1 MDHTLALIGRIHQGD
16 KEARDTLFSENMG
29 LVYSVARRFLGRGV
43 EMEDLFQIGS
53 IGLLKAVDHFNPEFD
68 VKFSTYAV
76 PMIIGEIKRF
86 LRDDGILKVSR
97 SIKENQYKI
106 CKMREEL
113 EKKLGREPDLR
124 ELSDAMDMP
133 MEELAMTLESAAEVD
148 SIYKMGLVY
157 SVARRF
163 LGRGV
168 EMEDLF
174 QIGSIGLLKAVD
186 HFNPEF
192 DVKFSTYAVPMIIGE
207 IKRFLRDDGILK
219 VSRSIKENQYKICK
233 MREELEKKLG
243 REPDLRELSDA
254 MDMPMEELAMTLESA
269 AEVDS
274 IYKTVYQGDGT
285 DLQLVDRLPEKEDRH
300 EKLLNRIFLEE
311 ILEKLE
317 GDEKRLIVFRY
328 FQDMTQTEVAKK
340 MGMSQVQISRMEKR
354 ILKKLREISHQ
365 L

>member
-1 MDHTLALIGRIHQGD
+1 MAQGKVEICGVNTAKLPILNEEE
-16 KEARDTLFSENMG
+16 KEALFVRIKEGDREAKEEYIKGNLR
-29 LVYSVARRFLGRGV
+29 LVLSVIRRFGASG
-43 EMEDLFQIGS
+43 ENPDDLFQIGC
-53 IGLLKAVDHFNPEFD
+53 IGLIKAVNNFNTELE

-133 MEELAMTLESAAEVD
+133 MEEV
-148 SIYKMGLVY
+148 
-157 SVARRF
+157 
-163 LGRGV
+163 
-168 EMEDLF
+168 
-174 QIGSIGLLKAVD
+174 
-186 HFNPEF
+186 
-192 DVKFSTYAVPMIIGE
+192 
-207 IKRFLRDDGILK
+207 
-219 VSRSIKENQYKICK
+219 
-233 MREELEKKLG
+233 
-243 REPDLRELSDA
+243 
-254 MDMPMEELAMTLESA
+254 AMTLESA

-317 GDEKRLIVFRY
+317 GEEKRLIVFRY

-354 ILKKLREISHQ
+354 ILKKLREMEK
-365 L
+365 

>member
-16 KEARDTLFSENMG
+16 KEARDTLFSENIG

-53 IGLLKAVDHFNPEFD
+53 IGLLKAVDHFNPEF
-68 VKFSTYAV
+68 
-76 PMIIGEIKRF
+76 
-86 LRDDGILKVSR
+86 
-97 SIKENQYKI
+97 
-106 CKMREEL
+106 
-113 EKKLGREPDLR
+113 
-124 ELSDAMDMP
+124 
-133 MEELAMTLESAAEVD
+133 
-148 SIYKMGLVY
+148 
-157 SVARRF
+157 
-163 LGRGV
+163 
-168 EMEDLF
+168 
-174 QIGSIGLLKAVD
+174 
-186 HFNPEF
+186 
-192 DVKFSTYAVPMIIGE
+192 GE

-317 GDEKRLIVFRY
+317 GEEKRLIVVRY

-354 ILKKLREISHQ
+354 ILKKLREMEK
-365 L
+365 

>member
-1 MDHTLALIGRIHQGD
+1 
-16 KEARDTLFSENMG
+16 
-29 LVYSVARRFLGRGV
+29 
-43 EMEDLFQIGS
+43 MEDLFQIGS

-148 SIYKMGLVY
+148 SIYK
-157 SVARRF
+157 
-163 LGRGV
+163 
-168 EMEDLF
+168 
-174 QIGSIGLLKAVD
+174 I
-186 HFNPEF
+186 
-192 DVKFSTYAVPMIIGE
+192 
-207 IKRFLRDDGILK
+207 
-219 VSRSIKENQYKICK
+219 
-233 MREELEKKLG
+233 
-243 REPDLRELSDA
+243 
-254 MDMPMEELAMTLESA
+254 
-269 AEVDS
+269 
-274 IYKTVYQGDGT
+274 VYQGDGT

-311 ILEKLE
+311 ILEKL
-317 GDEKRLIVFRY
+317 GRRGEKTDCISVFSGYDTDRGC
-328 FQDMTQTEVAKK
+328 KK
-340 MGMSQVQISRMEKR
+340 KWECPRFRFPGWRKGY
-354 ILKKLREISHQ
+354 
-365 L
+365 

>member
-1 MDHTLALIGRIHQGD
+1 MALNKVEICGVNTASLPVLAPEEKEELFEKIKAGD
-16 KEARDTLFSENMG
+16 KEARERYIKGNLRLVLSVIKRFQNSSEN
-29 LVYSVARRFLGRGV
+29 AD
-43 EMEDLFQIGS
+43 DLFQIGC
-53 IGLLKAVDHFNPEFD
+53 IGLMKAIDNFD
-68 VKFSTYAV
+68 TTLMVKFSTYAV

-148 SIYKMGLVY
+148 SIYK
-157 SVARRF
+157 
-163 LGRGV
+163 
-168 EMEDLF
+168 
-174 QIGSIGLLKAVD
+174 I
-186 HFNPEF
+186 
-192 DVKFSTYAVPMIIGE
+192 
-207 IKRFLRDDGILK
+207 
-219 VSRSIKENQYKICK
+219 
-233 MREELEKKLG
+233 
-243 REPDLRELSDA
+243 
-254 MDMPMEELAMTLESA
+254 
-269 AEVDS
+269 
-274 IYKTVYQGDGT
+274 VYQGDGT

-317 GDEKRLIVFRY
+317 GEEKRLIVFRY

-354 ILKKLREISHQ
+354 ILKKLREISHK

>member
-1 MDHTLALIGRIHQGD
+1 MAQGKVEICGVNTAKLPILNEEE
-16 KEARDTLFSENMG
+16 KEALFVRIKEGDREAKEEYIKGNLR
-29 LVYSVARRFLGRGV
+29 LVLSVIRRFGASG
-43 EMEDLFQIGS
+43 ENPDDLFQIGC
-53 IGLLKAVDHFNPEFD
+53 IGLIKAVNNFNTELE

-148 SIYKMGLVY
+148 SIYK
-157 SVARRF
+157 
-163 LGRGV
+163 
-168 EMEDLF
+168 
-174 QIGSIGLLKAVD
+174 I
-186 HFNPEF
+186 
-192 DVKFSTYAVPMIIGE
+192 
-207 IKRFLRDDGILK
+207 
-219 VSRSIKENQYKICK
+219 
-233 MREELEKKLG
+233 
-243 REPDLRELSDA
+243 
-254 MDMPMEELAMTLESA
+254 
-269 AEVDS
+269 
-274 IYKTVYQGDGT
+274 VYQGDGT

-317 GDEKRLIVFRY
+317 GEEKRLIVFRY

-354 ILKKLREISHQ
+354 ILKKALCK

>member
-1 MDHTLALIGRIHQGD
+1 MAQGKVEICGVNTAKLPILNEEE
-16 KEARDTLFSENMG
+16 KEALFVRIKEGDREAKEEYIKGNLR
-29 LVYSVARRFLGRGV
+29 LVLSVIRRFGASG
-43 EMEDLFQIGS
+43 ENPDDLFQIGC
-53 IGLLKAVDHFNPEFD
+53 IGLIKAVNNFN
-68 VKFSTYAV
+68 T
-76 PMIIGEIKRF
+76 
-86 LRDDGILKVSR
+86 
-97 SIKENQYKI
+97 
-106 CKMREEL
+106 EL
-113 EKKLGREPDLR
+113 E
-124 ELSDAMDMP
+124 
-133 MEELAMTLESAAEVD
+133 
-148 SIYKMGLVY
+148 
-157 SVARRF
+157 
-163 LGRGV
+163 
-168 EMEDLF
+168 
-174 QIGSIGLLKAVD
+174 
-186 HFNPEF
+186 
-192 DVKFSTYAVPMIIGE
+192 VKFSTYAVPMIIGE

-317 GDEKRLIVFRY
+317 GEEKRLIVFRY

-354 ILKKLREISHQ
+354 ILKKLREISHK

>member
-16 KEARDTLFSENMG
+16 KEARDTLFSEN
-29 LVYSVARRFLGRGV
+29 
-43 EMEDLFQIGS
+43 I
-53 IGLLKAVDHFNPEFD
+53 
-68 VKFSTYAV
+68 
-76 PMIIGEIKRF
+76 
-86 LRDDGILKVSR
+86 
-97 SIKENQYKI
+97 
-106 CKMREEL
+106 
-113 EKKLGREPDLR
+113 
-124 ELSDAMDMP
+124 
-133 MEELAMTLESAAEVD
+133 
-148 SIYKMGLVY
+148 GLVY

-317 GDEKRLIVFRY
+317 GEEKRLIVFRY

-340 MGMSQVQISRMEKR
+340 WECPRFRFLGWRKGY
-354 ILKKLREISHQ
+354 
-365 L
+365 

>member
-16 KEARDTLFSENMG
+16 KEARDTLFSEN
-29 LVYSVARRFLGRGV
+29 
-43 EMEDLFQIGS
+43 
-53 IGLLKAVDHFNPEFD
+53 
-68 VKFSTYAV
+68 
-76 PMIIGEIKRF
+76 
-86 LRDDGILKVSR
+86 
-97 SIKENQYKI
+97 
-106 CKMREEL
+106 
-113 EKKLGREPDLR
+113 
-124 ELSDAMDMP
+124 
-133 MEELAMTLESAAEVD
+133 
-148 SIYKMGLVY
+148 MGLVY

-317 GDEKRLIVFRY
+317 GEEKRLIVFRY

-354 ILKKLREISHQ
+354 ILKKLREMEKKSQSETLRYFPGFIDVPAMVLIPANSPTNCDAHLAESLFQTRSGKGEKSKVFSHIFQ
-365 L
+365 SIIGC

>member
-1 MDHTLALIGRIHQGD
+1 MALMHKVEICGVDTSKLPVLKNEQMRALFVQYQAGD
-16 KEARDTLFSENMG
+16 QAAREQLIYSNLRLVLSVLQRFPNRGEN
-29 LVYSVARRFLGRGV
+29 AD
-43 EMEDLFQIGS
+43 DLFQVGC
-53 IGLLKAVDHFNPEFD
+53 IGLIKAIDNFD
-68 VKFSTYAV
+68 LGHEVKFSTYAV

-124 ELSDAMDMP
+124 ELSDAM
-133 MEELAMTLESAAEVD
+133 
-148 SIYKMGLVY
+148 
-157 SVARRF
+157 
-163 LGRGV
+163 
-168 EMEDLF
+168 
-174 QIGSIGLLKAVD
+174 
-186 HFNPEF
+186 N
-192 DVKFSTYAVPMIIGE
+192 
-207 IKRFLRDDGILK
+207 
-219 VSRSIKENQYKICK
+219 
-233 MREELEKKLG
+233 
-243 REPDLRELSDA
+243 
-254 MDMPMEELAMTLESA
+254 MPMEELAMTLESA

-317 GDEKRLIVFRY
+317 GEEKRLIVFRY

-354 ILKKLREISHQ
+354 ILKKLREISHK